1 MNSALKKY
9 NSFEVDATA
18 LNFDNPFFFEFFEN
32 FESENTKKSYKNDI
46 KQFFNFLKDSVF
58 QIHALSDVKRLHAV
72 TYKKWLTDTGYAP
85 KTINRKMS
93 SVSSF
98 WDYLVEKSQVEFNI
112 FDSIKRPKQV
122 VTKPTNDLSD
132 DQITKIFYVVDR
144 LKSKSKHLH
153 RAVIYLLFTTGIRK
167 SELINLKREDLF
179 NEKGN
184 WFIKI
189 KGKGGKILIKLIPPQ
204 TYQVMNEYMSWMT
217 RINREIHPK
226 DWIFQPT
233 RNPSDSGLLTKP
245 LNPKTIDYILKNCCK
260 KAGVTQRIS
269 PHSARASYI
278 GSALDNGADLYKV
291 SQDVG
296 HSSVKTTEEYNK
308 RRSKVEDS
316 PTHHLGFLRD
326 NSEN

>member
-1 MNSALKKY
+1 MNTALKKH
-9 NSFEVDATA
+9 NSYELDTS
-18 LNFDNPFFFEFFEN
+18 LNYDNPFFFEFFEN
-32 FESENTKKSYKNDI
+32 FESENTKKSYRNDI
-46 KQFFNFLKDSVF
+46 NQFFTFLKDSVF
-58 QIHALSDVKRLHAV
+58 QIQGLPDVKRLHAV

-98 WDYLVEKSQVEFNI
+98 WDYLVEKSMVDFNI

-122 VTKPTNDLSD
+122 VAKPTNDLSD
-132 DQITKIFYVVDR
+132 EQIGKIFDEANK
-144 LKSKSKHLH
+144 LKSKSKYLH

-167 SELINLKREDLF
+167 SELINLKKEDIF

-189 KGKGGKILIKLIPPQ
+189 KGKGGKILIKLLPVQ
-204 TYQVMNEYMSWMT
+204 TYNVIQEYLQWMT
-217 RINREIHPK
+217 RINRDVHDK
-226 DWIFQPT
+226 DWVFQPT
-233 RNPSDSGLLTKP
+233 RNPSDATLLTKP

-260 KAGVTQRIS
+260 KAGVTQRVS

-291 SQDVG
+291 SMDVG

-308 RRSKVEDS
+308 RRSKVADS
-316 PTHHLGFLRD
+316 PTHHLGFLKD
-326 NSEN
+326 SLD